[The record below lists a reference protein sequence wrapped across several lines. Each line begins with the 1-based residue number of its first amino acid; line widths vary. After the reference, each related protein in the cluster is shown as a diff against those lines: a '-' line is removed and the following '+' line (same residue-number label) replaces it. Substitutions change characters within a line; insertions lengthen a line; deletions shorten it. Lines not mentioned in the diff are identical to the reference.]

1 MTEQQP
7 KKREA
12 KKSFFEVKAPMTST
26 KISLYAPTAESL
38 HGKVITLDLTR
49 SLRGK
54 NLVLRMRVVPDSEG
68 LAADPISIELVGSYI
83 RRMVRKGTDYVED
96 SFTVVCKD
104 GSVVIKPFMITRNK
118 VSRAIR
124 RELRNRAREHLTAHA
139 TMRTTKEL
147 FTELI
152 SNKIQKELS
161 LKLKKVY
168 PLALCEIRYF
178 GLAKQKQEFAQIKK

>member
-1 MTEQQP
+1 MAESG
-7 KKREA
+7 KKQEA

-26 KISLYAPTAESL
+26 KISLYATSAQEL
-38 HGKVITLDLTR
+38 HGKTIILDLTR

-54 NLVLRMRVVPDSEG
+54 NLVLKMRVISDGTG
-68 LAADPISIELVGSYI
+68 LQAEPVTLELVGSYI

-96 SFTVVCKD
+96 SFETLCKD
-104 GSVVIKPFMITRNK
+104 ADVVIKPFMITRNK

-124 RELRNRAREHLTAHA
+124 RELRNRAKEHLIAYA
-139 TMRTTKEL
+139 TTRTVKEL

-161 LKLKKVY
+161 LKLKKTY
-168 PLALCEIRYF
+168 PLALCEIRFF
-178 GLAKQKQEFAQIKK
+178 GIVKQKQDLAHFKNG

>member
-1 MTEQQP
+1 MAESG
-7 KKREA
+7 KKQEA

-26 KISLYAPTAESL
+26 KISLYAASTQEL
-38 HGKVITLDLTR
+38 HGKTIVLDLTR

-54 NLVLRMRVVPDSEG
+54 NLVLKMRITSDSTG
-68 LAADPISIELVGSYI
+68 LQAEPVTLELVGSYI

-96 SFTVVCKD
+96 SFETSCKNAA
-104 GSVVIKPFMITRNK
+104 VVIKPFMITRNK

-124 RELRNRAREHLTAHA
+124 RELRNRAREHLIAYA
-139 TMRTTKEL
+139 TTRTVKEL

-161 LKLKKVY
+161 LKLKKTY
-168 PLALCEIRYF
+168 PPALCEIRFF
-178 GLAKQKQEFAQIKK
+178 GIAKKKQDLAHIKRG

>member
-1 MTEQQP
+1 MVEQQT

-26 KISLYAPTAESL
+26 KISLYAASAQDL
-38 HGKVITLDLTR
+38 HGKVVVLDLTR

-54 NLVLRMRVVPDSEG
+54 NLVLRMRVV
-68 LAADPISIELVGSYI
+68 ADGESLTAEPVTLELVGSYI

-96 SFTVVCKD
+96 SFVVPCKD
-104 GSVVIKPFMITRNK
+104 APAIIKPFMITRNK

-124 RELRNRAREHLTAHA
+124 RELRNRAREHLTAHV
-139 TMRTTKEL
+139 TTRTTKEL

-168 PLALCEIRYF
+168 PLALCEIRFF
-178 GLAKQKQEFAQIKK
+178 GLAKQKQEVAHVKK